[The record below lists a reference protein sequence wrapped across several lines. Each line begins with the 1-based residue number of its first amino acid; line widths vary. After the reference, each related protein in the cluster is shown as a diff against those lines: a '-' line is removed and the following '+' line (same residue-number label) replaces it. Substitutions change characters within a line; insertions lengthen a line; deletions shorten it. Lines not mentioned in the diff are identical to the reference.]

1 MNRTWDKS
9 KPPAGPWA
17 FNKDSL
23 QAQGLRLWLPFGV
36 AGGNF
41 AADQSGN
48 GLHSSVTGAT
58 WTVNADGAPAVVLPG
73 TTGGYI
79 TPPSGKLPILKTTR
93 AAWFA
98 RVRVNP
104 SFGGGHIINNWN
116 LTVSP
121 GYVFY
126 LDAFKPKL
134 IFASIDGSNNYS
146 TNSTALEVGSDDK
159 TWSDVL
165 GTSTGSGDAAGLGFY
180 VNGVAAA
187 TTQATAGTADPGT
200 LVDDNLRIGGWNNGG
215 GSNPFGGGLSD
226 VRVYIDPPNFDLLA
240 AETSSPGSKYELWY
254 PLRSSKWMVSGSV
267 ATAVT
272 MSGPSSG
279 YVSAASTNFTVGAN
293 GGITGTVRVTP
304 ADGGAGGTFTP
315 TYVDINT
322 GSPTGTFTYTP
333 ASTGAKTISVTND
346 GALTNPTDIT
356 YTSITNIPATPT
368 IGTASA
374 GNTSASVYFTP
385 GADGGATPTYTATS
399 SPGGLTGTGASPI
412 TVSGLTNGVA
422 YTFTVVA
429 SNVNGASSAS
439 SASNSVTPL
448 ATVSATKLAPFVDS
462 DVLSTP
468 AAQAF
473 YNDSGTMTATG
484 TAPTV
489 NTVANIANGR
499 QTLVEVIPN
508 GSDGS
513 FHGVIRWA
521 TGSGEYFCE
530 ELSIGPRFTFVP
542 LVTRTVTKVCN
553 LPVGTD
559 ISGTIGYQI
568 RDGANSAVGSHVTT
582 GIVSTP
588 LATGPDKFCADI
600 ALAPG
605 SYFIVWDNG
614 AGVYSQD
621 ELVVRGVAQPTG
633 TKTATVTLVDAGD
646 SPRASLTGLSWAWWD
661 QITPDL
667 FTTPTD
673 QGTGEST
680 DGSGVLSITVHT
692 ALAASGVG
700 WLVVTDS
707 DGTTTQSPVHK
718 AFSGPV
724 AVA

>member
-17 FNKDSL
+17 FNKDSQ
-23 QAQGLRLWLPFGV
+23 QAQGLALWMPMSGASAGNV
-36 AGGNF
+36 ATDYAGSRHGTIVGSKVWTRG
-41 AADQSGN
+41 AHGQSALTLN
-48 GLHSSVTGAT
+48 GSTDYVTT
-58 WTVNADGAPAVVLPG
+58 
-73 TTGGYI
+73 
-79 TPPSGKLPILKTTR
+79 PSGLSILKTTPFSLFVR
-93 AAWFA
+93 ARPTAAVKMLIAAWD
-98 RVRVNP
+98 VGVTSGWQWLIN
-104 SFGGGHIINNWN
+104 SGGIID
-116 LTVSP
+116 L
-121 GYVFY
+121 GIY
-126 LDAFKPKL
+126 DA
-134 IFASIDGSNNYS
+134 DGSNGFNSSGAGSFADGVWRDLCTAYS
-146 TNSTALEVGSDDK
+146 GSNTNAGIKSYANGSALSMTGGTVGS
-159 TWSDVL
+159 T
-165 GTSTGSGDAAGLGFY
+165 
-180 VNGVAAA
+180 
-187 TTQATAGTADPGT
+187 DPGT
-200 LVDDNLRIGGWNNGG
+200 LTNTAPQIGARAGAVLFTGDM
-215 GSNPFGGGLSD
+215 SD
-226 VRVYIDPPNFDLLA
+226 VRIYLAELSADRVAAMSDPA
-240 AETSSPGSKYELWY
+240 SRYELQY

-346 GALTNPTDIT
+346 GSLTNPSSIS

-368 IGTASA
+368 IGTATA
-374 GNTSASVYFTP
+374 GNAAASVYFTP
-385 GADGGATPTYTATS
+385 GVDGGATPTYTATS

-448 ATVSATKLAPFVDS
+448 ATVSATKLAPFLDS

-468 AAQAF
+468 IAQAF

-568 RDGANSAVGSHVTT
+568 RDSANSAVGSHVTT
-582 GIVSTP
+582 GIATTP
-588 LATGPDKFCADI
+588 LVTGPDKFCADI